1 MEHDLLQG
9 LKNGDENVYHT
20 VFNDYYSGLVAFAHK
35 YVSDLD
41 MARDIVQV
49 TFVKLF
55 EKRKSLE
62 IRTSLKSYLFKM
74 VYNDCLNL
82 IQSNKIMS
90 GHYSQYARQL
100 DKIADYQDVMEQT
113 ENELRIFKAIDQLP
127 PQCKLIIQQSRLE
140 GKKNKQ
146 ISDELN
152 ISIRT
157 VETQISK
164 ALRLLREGINIL
176 FY

>member
-1 MEHDLLQG
+1 MEQELLHQ
-9 LKNGDENVYHT
+9 LKIGNEKAYHA
-20 VFNDYYSGLVAFAHK
+20 VFSNYFSVLVAFANK

-41 MARDIVQV
+41 MSREIVQV
-49 TFVKLF
+49 VFVKLF

-62 IRTSLKSYLFKM
+62 ITISLKSYLYKM
-74 VYNDCLNL
+74 VYNDCLNT
-82 IQSNKIMS
+82 INSKKIS
-90 GHYSQYARQL
+90 SKHYSQYALQMDQL
-100 DKIADYQDVMEQT
+100 TDYQDVMEQT
-113 ENELRIFKAIDQLP
+113 EKEMRIYKALDKLP

-140 GKKNKQ
+140 GKKNKE
-146 ISDELN
+146 IAEELN

-164 ALRLLREGINIL
+164 ALKLLKTGINFF